1 MTDFT
6 EEWIRQ
12 KQFKLAVENEVQH
25 QPETNLD
32 KQIIDRQL
40 PGFIQSIY
48 PDKKDVNIMDI
59 GCNEGYAMSKF
70 KELGYENIQG
80 ITVKKEEW
88 DICKEKGLNVHHMNY
103 NFSKMMDGFFQVIW
117 MRQSIQFSPMPFF
130 TMLELNRILKM
141 NGWLYIEFPDMSN
154 TNRFYGTLGKENYKI
169 FLLRSGFEIIQ
180 EDTMEISAG
189 DAKENHHFFIVS
201 KRRNVKLPEI
211 DSDSSAT

>member
-80 ITVKKEEW
+80 ITVKRK
-88 DICKEKGLNVHHMNY
+88 
-103 NFSKMMDGFFQVIW
+103 
-117 MRQSIQFSPMPFF
+117 
-130 TMLELNRILKM
+130 
-141 NGWLYIEFPDMSN
+141 NG
-154 TNRFYGTLGKENYKI
+154 
-169 FLLRSGFEIIQ
+169 
-180 EDTMEISAG
+180 IS
-189 DAKENHHFFIVS
+189 V
-201 KRRNVKLPEI
+201 KRKV
-211 DSDSSAT
+211 